1 MFIGIAGPIGA
12 GKTTLT
18 HDLARSLGYHQALE
32 PVETNPYLSDFYE
45 DMARLTFPMQ
55 MFLLAKRF
63 QQHQEVVWSPAHQDS
78 NVGGV
83 VQDRTIYEDTIFAAM
98 HHRDGIMSDRD
109 YEVYTSHF
117 QIMTRYLVYPDILV
131 YLRVPPG
138 LAAERIKARGRAME
152 REIPMAYLQDLHQ
165 GYEEFIEEMKSHT
178 AVLELDWSEY
188 MPGHAVAEQVLG
200 AMSRKPYA
208 RSLRRI

>member
-18 HDLARSLGYHQALE
+18 LHLAHALGYHTALE
-32 PVETNPYLSDFYE
+32 PVETNPYLADFYE
-45 DMARLTFPMQ
+45 DMARWTFPMQ

-63 QQHQEVVWSPAHQDS
+63 QQHQEVVWSPAHQDLRS
-78 NVGGV
+78 GGV

-109 YEVYTSHF
+109 YETYTSHF
-117 QIMTRYLVYPDILV
+117 RIMTRYLVYPDILV
-131 YLRVPPG
+131 YLRVPPE
-138 LAAERIKARGRAME
+138 LAAERIKARGRTME
-152 REIPMAYLQDLHQ
+152 REIPMAYLEDLHR
-165 GYEEFIEEMKSHT
+165 GYEAFIDEMRSHT
-178 AVLELDWSEY
+178 AVLELNWSEY
-188 MPGHAVAEQVLG
+188 MPGHVVAKKVLE
-200 AMSRKPYA
+200 SLEEKPYA